1 MARRRAI
8 EADELFETANRMQA
22 EGKDV
27 TAVGL
32 LDALGG
38 GSLRTIYKHLE
49 TWQAMKP
56 APVITEPNEIP
67 PQVQAAFAS
76 AWRLAAQEAGRE
88 VQTVKEKAGEEV
100 NAALRQFHGAL
111 EAIGKLDD
119 QIIEDGKEIEEL
131 KEKLSK
137 AEAEVHAAKEAGA
150 GYKAT
155 ADQLKSQVARL
166 EKDLD
171 HERKQAKDAADRH
184 YEEKAE
190 LTSKVEMWTEQ
201 ARQSKERNEKLDSE
215 HRALKDKHQ
224 GLLNARDQAQADS
237 KAKAAERDAA
247 IKEAAQLKGKLEG
260 LEKQAEQLLER
271 LSKSEKNK

>member
-8 EADELFETANRMQA
+8 EADELFETANRLLA
-22 EGKDV
+22 DGKEV
-27 TAVGL
+27 TAVAL

-56 APVITEPNEIP
+56 APVIMEPSEIP

-88 VQTVKEKAGEEV
+88 VQAVKEKSAEEV
-100 NAALRQFHGAL
+100 SAALRQFHGAL
-111 EAIGKLDD
+111 EAIGKLEQDSEAD
-119 QIIEDGKEIEEL
+119 AKEIEEL
-131 KEKLSK
+131 KDKLASSQ
-137 AEAEVHAAKEAGA
+137 AEVHAAKEEGA
-150 GYKAT
+150 GYKA
-155 ADQLKSQVARL
+155 AAEQLKAQVTRL

-171 HERKQAKDAADRH
+171 HERKQAKEAADKH
-184 YEEKAE
+184 YQEKSE

-201 ARQSKERNEKLDSE
+201 VRLSKERNEKLDSDY
-215 HRALKDKHQ
+215 RTLKDKHQ
-224 GLLNARDQAQADS
+224 GLVSAREQAQAES
-237 KAKAAERDAA
+237 KAKTAERDAA
-247 IKEAAQLKGKLEG
+247 IKEAAQLKGRIEG

-271 LSKSEKNK
+271 LSKSENTK